1 MTAKPQGVVAALSR
15 KRYAKGGL
23 RLVKMSHPCD
33 CSGMMHPVFDGH
45 NDILYRIHLGRSPR
59 DELWLTGDGHGHLDL
74 PRMRAGGF
82 AGGLF
87 AIYVPSPPATGAPD
101 MVSLMDAPPYDLPL
115 PAPLGLAEAQAV
127 ALQVAG
133 TLHWMARESGGDFRL
148 CRSVAEIRAAMAA
161 GAVAGVM
168 HMEGA
173 EAIDAGCDALHMF
186 HAMGLR
192 SLGPVWSRPTVFG
205 HGVPFRFP
213 GDPDTGPGLTEAG
226 KRLVRACNGLRIM
239 VDLSHLNAAGF
250 DDVARIS
257 DAPLVATHSNA
268 HAVTPSTR
276 NLTDRQLAMI
286 RDSGGVVGLN
296 FATVFLRPDGRESA
310 DMGWEPVMRHLDHLL
325 THLGEEGVAFG
336 SDFDGATVPQGIG
349 DVTGLPALQ
358 RAMMAHG
365 YGEVLMAKITHGN
378 WLRILA
384 RTWGA

>member
-1 MTAKPQGVVAALSR
+1 
-15 KRYAKGGL
+15 
-23 RLVKMSHPCD
+23 
-33 CSGMMHPVFDGH
+33 MHPVFDGH
-45 NDILYRIHLGRSPR
+45 NDILYRLHMAPSPR
-59 DELWLTGDGHGHLDL
+59 DQLWLTGDGQGHLDL

-87 AIYVPSPPATGAPD
+87 AIYVPSPPDPD
-101 MVSLMDAPPYDLPL
+101 AGDMQARMDQPPYDLPL
-115 PAPLGLAEAQAV
+115 PPPMPLAAAQPIALAM
-127 ALQVAG
+127 AG
-133 TLHWMARESGGDFRL
+133 DLHWMTRASGGAFRL
-148 CRSVAEIRAAMAA
+148 CHSVAEIRAAMAA
-161 GAVAGVM
+161 DVIAGVM

-173 EAIDAGCDALHMF
+173 EAIDEGCDALHLF

-226 KRLVRACNGLRIM
+226 KRLVRLCNQLKIM

-250 DDVARIS
+250 DDVAAIT

-268 HAVTPSTR
+268 HAITPSTR

-325 THLGEEGVAFG
+325 GALGEDGVAFG

-358 RAMMAHG
+358 AAMLAHG
-365 YGEVLMAKITHGN
+365 FGDALVAKIAHGN
-378 WLRILA
+378 WLRVLE
-384 RTWGA
+384 RTWGG